1 MPGVKSK
8 TIMYKKLLLVFIS
21 LYIGAMVL
29 SCGNY
34 AYPPDPDEGQDTS
47 EIDTVHVPVNVRI
60 DSLKVYYASII
71 DSVSGT
77 LIDSVTL
84 GSFIALWDSAYGA
97 DYYTVFLRQGSSG
110 SIITKSVTVTKILW
124 DSLAPNHT
132 YKVTVQAV
140 NVLYTGDTVLSDTSD
155 TFAVAELYQPE
166 SPENV
171 SVEYGNMTARVSW
184 VPVTGV
190 GITGYRAYLYNA
202 YGDSIGCMDVLDT
215 SGSVAFFTVSEDSAY
230 KVNVVTINTI
240 GMSRICSTF
249 VYDMTTSQD
258 TGFRLPYLYLSTFT
272 TPSVD
277 SGASTILGKG
287 NMLGIK
293 GGIFAMGDIWSNS
306 AGGNGKPVHEVVVS
320 SFYLSRSE
328 ISNKVYVQFLNDYT
342 GLQYDT
348 ANSLTIFTLN
358 GDTLLAPCG
367 QFIYDTA
374 AEVFS
379 VSSDTAVYPV
389 TGVHWTGAAA
399 FCNWLS
405 EKDYLTPCYD
415 TSDWSFDSS
424 ANGYRLPTEAEYEYV
439 HSAAFLGTKQRYPW
453 GYNDIPDNYGSSA
466 TGFKKVAYFGAY
478 FGFYDLSGN
487 ILEWCHDW
495 SDHLAGPDSSY
506 YTLSLQKGVVFDPYG
521 PETGPYH
528 VLRGG
533 SYLMSGEKCTSA
545 YRHVNP
551 GSDVTGYG
559 FRVARRHN

>member
-1 MPGVKSK
+1 
-8 TIMYKKLLLVFIS
+8 
-21 LYIGAMVL
+21 
-29 SCGNY
+29 
-34 AYPPDPDEGQDTS
+34 
-47 EIDTVHVPVNVRI
+47 
-60 DSLKVYYASII
+60 
-71 DSVSGT
+71 
-77 LIDSVTL
+77 
-84 GSFIALWDSAYGA
+84 
-97 DYYTVFLRQGSSG
+97 
-110 SIITKSVTVTKILW
+110 
-124 DSLAPNHT
+124 
-132 YKVTVQAV
+132 V
-140 NVLYTGDTVLSDTSD
+140 NVLSIGDTVLSDTSD

-166 SPENV
+166 SPKNV
-171 SVEYGNMTARVSW
+171 SVEYENMTARISW

-202 YGDSIGCMDVLDT
+202 YGDSIGFMDVPDS
-215 SGSVAFFTVSEDSAY
+215 SGSAVYFIVSEDSAY
-230 KVNVVTINTI
+230 KVNVVTISAI

-277 SGASTILGKG
+277 SGVSTILGKG

-293 GGIFAMGDIWSNS
+293 GGIFAMGDIWSNG
-306 AGGNGKPVHEVVVS
+306 AAGNGKPVHEVVVS

-328 ISNKVYVQFLNDYT
+328 ISNNVYVQFLNDYT
-342 GLQYDT
+342 GLQFDT
-348 ANSLTIFTLN
+348 ANSLAIFTLN

-367 QFIYDTA
+367 QFIYDTS
-374 AEVFS
+374 AEEFV

-389 TGVHWTGAAA
+389 TGVHWAGAAA

-405 EKDYLTPCYD
+405 EKDYLTPWYD

-453 GYNDIPDNYGSSA
+453 GYNDIPDNYGSAA
-466 TGFKKVAYFGAY
+466 TGFKKVANFGAY

-487 ILEWCHDW
+487 VLEWCHDW
-495 SDHLAGPDSSY
+495 SDHLTGPDSSY
-506 YTLSLQKGVVFDPYG
+506 YTLCLQKGIVFNPYG
-521 PETGPYH
+521 PDAGSYH

-559 FRVARRHN
+559 FRVARRYR